1 VTHQFFSSATC
12 GRNKRTVR
20 THTPNTCLHVQLNE
34 LHTPARCFSTDEAYM
49 PTKTLAMQVKCSYMF
64 DCISAH
70 THKYKKTP
78 TRTCIRPIFLPH
90 IHTKALDVGS
100 YCPAAVDP
108 PFGLICVC
116 CEQPFFRRKKNP
128 EKIFSIGTEAL
139 IVFFTIFLCTIER
152 IERSKGHLKT
162 RRRCRAALLRS
173 TGRSAWAL
181 ISAPPSVLSLCT
193 PMAKSTSSPTILGT
207 VQHRELSISLRP
219 ISTRV
224 FASSARC
231 HTCTSRMHVYFPA
244 INVDI
249 IQMHAAAILFV
260 LVGNCTHSCL
270 KSAHF
275 HTYFLCM
282 HACDWG
288 TTQYIFMCAYLQ

>member
-1 VTHQFFSSATC
+1 
-12 GRNKRTVR
+12 
-20 THTPNTCLHVQLNE
+20 
-34 LHTPARCFSTDEAYM
+34 
-49 PTKTLAMQVKCSYMF
+49 
-64 DCISAH
+64 
-70 THKYKKTP
+70 
-78 TRTCIRPIFLPH
+78 
-90 IHTKALDVGS
+90 
-100 YCPAAVDP
+100 
-108 PFGLICVC
+108 
-116 CEQPFFRRKKNP
+116 
-128 EKIFSIGTEAL
+128 
-139 IVFFTIFLCTIER
+139 
-152 IERSKGHLKT
+152 
-162 RRRCRAALLRS
+162 
-173 TGRSAWAL
+173 
-181 ISAPPSVLSLCT
+181 VLSLCT

-249 IQMHAAAILFV
+249 IHMHAAAILFV

-288 TTQYIFMCAYLQ
+288 TTQYIFMCVCKMRERLSTFSCMTQFIFHVCVCTMRERLSSFSSVCV